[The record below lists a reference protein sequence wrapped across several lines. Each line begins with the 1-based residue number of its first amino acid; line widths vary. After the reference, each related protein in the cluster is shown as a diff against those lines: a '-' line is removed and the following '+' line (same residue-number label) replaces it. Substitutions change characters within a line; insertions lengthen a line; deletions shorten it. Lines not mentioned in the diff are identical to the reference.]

1 MTTQLDH
8 LKAKIAE
15 KESAIQKLLDLI
27 EADSTL
33 SSTALL
39 GRLKAREKEKAELV
53 SQKQQLE
60 VTGNTPVK
68 VESVSDAVLDDY
80 IAHVRHVLSGQDV
93 QLGRQILSHLVA
105 RIDVITQD
113 RQGTL
118 FYTFPVA
125 DLSPVRTPAP
135 EGSHPFRRLK
145 TDFHGLAI
153 PGHGLQ
159 ATVNSR
165 AVLIGNRKL
174 MADRQISVDRLV
186 ARADALS
193 GAGRTVIYI
202 AVDNQAAGIIVI
214 AYQVR
219 AGAKK
224 AISALQKLG
233 IEVAMLTG
241 DNKATAQRIADELG
255 IQTVFAEVQSGQ
267 KND

>member
-1 MTTQLDH
+1 LTTQLDH

-93 QLGRQILSHLVA
+93 QLDRQILSHLVA

-135 EGSHPFRRLK
+135 EGFRV
-145 TDFHGLAI
+145 GEMVLARI
-153 PGHGLQ
+153 RPSR
-159 ATVNSR
+159 NS
-165 AVLIGNRKL
+165 L
-174 MADRQISVDRLV
+174 
-186 ARADALS
+186 
-193 GAGRTVIYI
+193 
-202 AVDNQAAGIIVI
+202 
-214 AYQVR
+214 
-219 AGAKK
+219 
-224 AISALQKLG
+224 
-233 IEVAMLTG
+233 
-241 DNKATAQRIADELG
+241 
-255 IQTVFAEVQSGQ
+255 
-267 KND
+267 